1 MQMKLAIACELF
13 GKPKLSLSGVV
24 RVSVARVLHAVPHIK
39 FDIFLLVYNLC
50 INTLKSFD
58 TVAGVAVW
66 ARALQTHTQRVEN
79 YIMAFVA
86 QQYHWLSAA
95 HTVLFKQII

>member
-1 MQMKLAIACELF
+1 MKLAIACELF
-13 GKPKLSLSGVV
+13 GKPELSLSAVL
-24 RVSVARVLHAVPHIK
+24 RVQPPPPEHSAVPHIK

-66 ARALQTHTQRVEN
+66 RTQSTESTQHVEN

-86 QQYHWLSAA
+86 QQCHWLSSA
-95 HTVLFKQII
+95 HTVPFKQII